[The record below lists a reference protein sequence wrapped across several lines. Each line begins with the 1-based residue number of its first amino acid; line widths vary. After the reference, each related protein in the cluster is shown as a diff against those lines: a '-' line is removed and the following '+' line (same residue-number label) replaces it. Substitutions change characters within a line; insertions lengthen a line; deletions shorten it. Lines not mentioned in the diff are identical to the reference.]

1 MMLCLRASSSRRSVS
16 GCSHW
21 MVCALLLLRSLTMI
35 RMLISRCPYIE
46 RCSHKTGRRQSA
58 RLVHSVLYVP
68 QISNLDSGDCF
79 YLVPLPTSGYSLVVL
94 QFIMGISHPVKANG
108 LHDILFAYSQDVRVQ
123 VVSKAL
129 VFVLPARSEL
139 QQKGKQMEDSSSV
152 PVAVRDFKQYMY
164 RHRI

>member
-1 MMLCLRASSSRRSVS
+1 MPLYREVLPQD
-16 GCSHW
+16 W
-21 MVCALLLLRSLTMI
+21 K
-35 RMLISRCPYIE
+35 
-46 RCSHKTGRRQSA
+46 KTV

-79 YLVPLPTSGYSLVVL
+79 YLVPLPTSGYLLVVL
-94 QFIMGISHPVKANG
+94 QITVGMSHPVKANG
-108 LHDILFAYSQDVRVQ
+108 LHDILFAYSEDVRVQ

-129 VFVLPARSEL
+129 VFVLPAHGEL
-139 QQKGKQMEDSSSV
+139 QGEQPLHTQKGKQMEGSNCL